1 MSKRHNLLLLVSG
14 LVIAGEVSAAVYFYL
29 PITAWLSHN
38 LWIVFVPFLKV
49 LFKSIIALNFL
60 SFIKAVLVLFW
71 HLSKLL
77 LLKMF
82 KTLSVRYGIFFS
94 QARWYWI
101 RKAKVM
107 FLRRGKQFFRSLLR
121 FWIDYTQL
129 QKWIVLIAFFP
140 FLLLLFLL
148 GLSFNLT
155 RKTMVQKAQE
165 SAIFEMAATA
175 SNTNRGI
182 RAWVARL
189 DKLTLQK
196 IRDLTIRVKPNGSE

>member
-1 MSKRHNLLLLVSG
+1 MTNKHRLLLLIAG
-14 LVIAGEVSAAVYFYL
+14 LVIAGEVGVAVYFYT
-29 PITAWLSHN
+29 PITQWLSHN
-38 LWIVFVPFLKV
+38 LWIVLVPFVKV
-49 LFKSIIALNFL
+49 IVKRIIALKFL
-60 SFIKAVLVLFW
+60 AFIKAALVLLW

-82 KTLSVRYGIFFS
+82 KTLSVRYGVFFS

-121 FWIDYTQL
+121 FWAAYTQL
-129 QKWIVLIAFFP
+129 QKWIILVAFFP
-140 FLLLLFLL
+140 FFLLLFLL
-148 GLSFNLT
+148 GLSFNVT

-165 SAIFEMAATA
+165 SAIFEMATTA

-196 IRDLTIRVKPNGSE
+196 IRDLTPRSKPNEPE

>member
-1 MSKRHNLLLLVSG
+1 MSNKHYLLLLIAG
-14 LVIAGEVSAAVYFYL
+14 LVIACEISVAVYFYT
-29 PITAWLSHN
+29 PITDWLSHN
-38 LWIVFVPFLKV
+38 LWIVFVPFVKV
-49 LFKSIIALNFL
+49 IIKRIIALKFL
-60 SFIKAVLVLFW
+60 AFIKAFSVLLW

-82 KTLSVRYGIFFS
+82 KTLSVRYGVFFS

-121 FWIDYTQL
+121 FWVEYAQF
-129 QKWIVLIAFFP
+129 QKWIILIAFFP
-140 FLLLLFLL
+140 FFLVLFLL
-148 GLSFNLT
+148 GLSFNVT
-155 RKTMVQKAQE
+155 RKTIVQKAQE
-165 SAIFEMAATA
+165 SAIFEMAASA

-182 RAWVARL
+182 RAWIARL

-196 IRDLTIRVKPNGSE
+196 IRDLTPRGKPNGSD